1 MFFKGSRYA
10 NVPDQTFTDA
20 HGRTI
25 PYKGTR
31 FIPTTPAEVGHIITD
46 GERLDHIAFYYYR
59 DPERFWRI
67 CDCNEVIDPDELSAD
82 VGRKIGIP
90 SSEAQG

>member
-10 NVPDQTFTDA
+10 QVPEQTYTDA
-20 HGRTI
+20 NGRTI
-25 PYKGTR
+25 RYKGTR
-31 FIPTTPAEVGHIITD
+31 FIPPTPAQVGHIITD
-46 GERLDHIAFYYYR
+46 GERPDHIAYFYYR

-67 CDCNEVIDPDELSAD
+67 CDCNEVMDPDELRAA

>member
-10 NVPDQTFTDA
+10 KVPDQELTDA
-20 HGRTI
+20 SGRTI
-25 PYKGTR
+25 RYKGTR
-31 FIPTTPAEVGHIITD
+31 FIPPTAAQVGHIITD
-46 GERLDHIAFYYYR
+46 GERLDLIAYYYYR

-67 CDCNEVIDPDELSAD
+67 CDCNEVMDPDELNRA